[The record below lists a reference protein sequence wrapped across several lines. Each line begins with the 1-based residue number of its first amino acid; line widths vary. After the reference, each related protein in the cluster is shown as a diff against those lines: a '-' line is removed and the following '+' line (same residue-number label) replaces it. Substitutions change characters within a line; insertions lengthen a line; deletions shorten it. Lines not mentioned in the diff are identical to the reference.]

1 MVPVRPGRGLPTS
14 APAWPTGER
23 STPAGLG
30 GCPERSRP
38 FSSVQTSCPAWR
50 RIDLVN
56 TRRILS
62 RCASVDA
69 FDGGWGGCPEW
80 SRPFSSVQTS
90 SLARRKIDC
99 VNANCILSY
108 ALPSMVSM
116 AMSRM
121 LLDALFLSTFLSR
134 CPPLV
139 LLPSPP
145 PPVPTNDDRPFD
157 IPLQSPLFLNT
168 LPSMTLP
175 GLHRSFSGRCL
186 YRAFSWAGGRAAS
199 AWTRARR
206 GPRG

>member
-1 MVPVRPGRGLPTS
+1 MVSVRPGRGLPTS

-30 GCPERSRP
+30 GCPEQSRP

-99 VNANCILSY
+99 VNANCILSRCTSIDSFDGH
-108 ALPSMVSM
+108 AANASGCAVSVDFPFQVSS
-116 AMSRM
+116 AG
-121 LLDALFLSTFLSR
+121 
-134 CPPLV
+134 
-139 LLPSPP
+139 SPP
-145 PPVPTNDDRPFD
+145 VAT
-157 IPLQSPLFLNT
+157 S
-168 LPSMTLP
+168 
-175 GLHRSFSGRCL
+175 
-186 YRAFSWAGGRAAS
+186 AGPHER
-199 AWTRARR
+199 
-206 GPRG
+206 